1 MNSVNGDFLRFVFAI
16 IIFGRGRYEMLGAVV
31 LDSKDPMSCGE
42 SVKGDG
48 EGGCLVV
55 SQCGI

>member
-1 MNSVNGDFLRFVFAI
+1 
-16 IIFGRGRYEMLGAVV
+16 MLGAVV

-42 SVKGDG
+42 SVMGDG